1 MVSKKTKYALKALMY
16 LANEQREGSVR
27 VEDLAQD
34 ENIPRKFLEVILL
47 TLRNHGML
55 QSKKGKGGGYQLG
68 RPPGAISIGEVVR
81 IFDGP
86 LAPVPCASETAYRK
100 CDECSDENTCGIRI
114 VMKEVRDS
122 IAAILDGTTLADL
135 VKRVEEAKSKAT
147 GSLFYYI

>member
-47 TLRNHGML
+47 TLRNHGVL